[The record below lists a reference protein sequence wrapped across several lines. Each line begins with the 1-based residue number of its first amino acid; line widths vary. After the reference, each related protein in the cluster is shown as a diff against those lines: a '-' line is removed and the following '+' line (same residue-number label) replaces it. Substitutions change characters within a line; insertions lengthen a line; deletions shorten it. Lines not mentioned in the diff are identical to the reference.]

1 MEIAITIGKFL
12 VFPGLLFT
20 TVAGLIACWID
31 RKITARVQWRKGPP
45 FFQPFYDILKLWGK
59 DTILP
64 KSGNKILFIL
74 APMLGLAGI
83 TIVSIILWNV
93 NLFQKSFIGDLIV
106 VAYLL
111 VIPSLAI
118 ILGGSASG
126 NPLASQGAS
135 REIKLLLA
143 YELPFVLCIA
153 LIIIKNAG
161 SFQLTEIVQ
170 QSLLN
175 SVSGVIGFIIILL
188 CVQAKL
194 GFVPFDIAEA
204 ETELM
209 GGVYIEYSG
218 GLLSIFKIMQ
228 AMMLFTLP
236 VLISTLF
243 LGGLV
248 FYGWEILWSIIKIVG
263 ILAIIIVVKNTNP
276 RVRID
281 QAVKFFWRVCG
292 SLALIAVILAII
304 GKLYAIPWL

>member
-1 MEIAITIGKFL
+1 MEIVITIGKFL
-12 VFPGLLFT
+12 IFPGLFFT
-20 TVAGLIACWID
+20 TVAGLFASWID
-31 RKITARVQWRKGPP
+31 RKLTARVQWRKGPP
-45 FFQPFYDILKLWGK
+45 LLQPFYDIIKLWGK

-64 KSGNKILFIL
+64 KSGNRILFIL

-83 TIVSIILWNV
+83 TLVSLILWNV

-106 VAYLL
+106 IVYLL
-111 VIPSLAI
+111 VLPSLAI

-143 YELPFVLCIA
+143 YELPFLFCIA
-153 LIIIKNAG
+153 LIIIKNNG
-161 SFQLTEIVQ
+161 SLQLTEIMQ
-170 QSLLN
+170 QPLLN
-175 SVSGVIGFIIILL
+175 SISGVMAFIVILL

-209 GGVYIEYSG
+209 SGVYIEYSG
-218 GLLSIFKIMQ
+218 VLLSIFKIMQ

-236 VLISTLF
+236 VLVSTLF

-248 FYGWEILWSIIKIVG
+248 FYGWEILWSVLKIVG
-263 ILAIIIVVKNTNP
+263 ILAIIIVIKNTNP

-281 QAVKFFWRVCG
+281 QAVKFFWGFCG
-292 SLALIAVILAII
+292 TIALIAIILAII
-304 GKLYAIPWL
+304 GSLYAIPWL